1 MDKNQNTDLKKF
13 SRTQYKQT
21 YTKARLREM
30 GRLSK
35 SKKSNQSSEGKH
47 RKKNGGKSTQKEK
60 RRNLRSG
67 ETPTIQDKWNVHT
80 LIHYHQ
86 TVEHKRKKS

>member
-67 ETPTIQDKWNVHT
+67 ETPTIQDK
-80 LIHYHQ
+80 
-86 TVEHKRKKS
+86 

>member
-1 MDKNQNTDLKKF
+1 MEKIKLDKNQNTDLKKF

-35 SKKSNQSSEGKH
+35 SKRSLIRVLKENIEKKMEGNLH
-47 RKKNGGKSTQKEK
+47 RKKKD
-60 RRNLRSG
+60 
-67 ETPTIQDKWNVHT
+67 ET
-80 LIHYHQ
+80 
-86 TVEHKRKKS
+86 